1 MLDTASLQGSSSA
14 IYTSWAAKTWTGT
27 TYRSQT
33 EWLKPWD
40 NIQERIALLVT
51 NGICF
56 EGVRARWGLTCIA
69 FVLTLFEE
77 TRENKEYKGKQK
89 VRWDQQADEG
99 GWGQRG
105 NNWRQD
111 FCITAAPLDLQGEE
125 EGPHKV
131 TLHKPPT
138 QNFPDVSR
146 INNLKEKDR
155 FSLLNKNKKLKK
167 KAFCS
172 LYKWTSAL
180 SLQY

>member
-105 NNWRQD
+105 NNWRRY

-155 FSLLNKNKKLKK
+155 FSLLNKKK
-167 KAFCS
+167 K
-172 LYKWTSAL
+172 
-180 SLQY
+180 